1 MSTKP
6 PVYDLPVYKAEVMKP
21 IVDAKLADLA
31 KRRTEAEKAS
41 KANVPSGRGRRTR
54 RQRRRGGK
62 KSKYTRRR

>member
-6 PVYDLPVYKAEVMKP
+6 PVYDLPVYEAKVMKP

-41 KANVPSGRGRRTR
+41 NANTPSGRGRRTR
-54 RQRRRGGK
+54 RNRRRGGK